1 MIYTLL
7 HQYVVNVWKTLT
19 LMLLYLGKDW
29 NDDHNDGLRGKKNVS
44 SYSQGGSLK
53 SYKDQ

>member
-1 MIYTLL
+1 MIYVLL
-7 HQYVVNVWKTLT
+7 HQYVVNVWKGLT
-19 LMLLYLGKDW
+19 LMLLYLRKDW

-44 SYSQGGSLK
+44 SYSQWGNLK